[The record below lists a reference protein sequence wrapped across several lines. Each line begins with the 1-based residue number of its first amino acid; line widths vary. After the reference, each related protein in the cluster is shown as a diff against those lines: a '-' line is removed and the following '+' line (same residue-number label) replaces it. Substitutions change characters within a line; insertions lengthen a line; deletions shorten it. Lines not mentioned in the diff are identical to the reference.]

1 MNALHPAALT
11 LVPSAQWNDAA
22 YRARFDA
29 LYQHLQIIA
38 RRELRGGLSGFR
50 VFLLCL
56 TLGVAAIAG
65 VGTVRSAIESGLRD
79 QGAVLLGGVLGS
91 LLSQRLPERIRTSM
105 TSIFGLAS
113 LGIGILLV
121 IKCANLPVMVLSTLV
136 GALLGEV
143 CNMEKGINTLVSK
156 LQQLLSPKKGQKKV
170 SAHESYIQSYVAIIV
185 LFCASGTGIFGAM
198 REGMTGDAS
207 ILIAKAFL
215 DFFTATIFACT
226 LGLAVSA
233 ICVPMLAIQLALAAC
248 ASLIMPLTTPMMMA
262 DFTAVG
268 GMLLVATGLRI
279 CGIKMFAVVNMLPA
293 LVLAMPISVA
303 WTAFFA

>member
-1 MNALHPAALT
+1 MVTGPFINA
-11 LVPSAQWNDAA
+11 
-22 YRARFDA
+22 
-29 LYQHLQIIA
+29 
-38 RRELRGGLSGFR
+38 
-50 VFLLCL
+50 
-56 TLGVAAIAG
+56 
-65 VGTVRSAIESGLRD
+65 
-79 QGAVLLGGVLGS
+79 GAVLLGGVLGA

-143 CNMEKGINTLVSK
+143 CNMEKGINTLLSK

>member
-1 MNALHPAALT
+1 MLWLQGHLLTPAR
-11 LVPSAQWNDAA
+11 SFWAA
-22 YRARFDA
+22 YSAPFKS
-29 LYQHLQIIA
+29 
-38 RRELRGGLSGFR
+38 E
-50 VFLLCL
+50 
-56 TLGVAAIAG
+56 IAG
-65 VGTVRSAIESGLRD
+65 TDSNINDLNFWSGVVGHRHSAGD
-79 QGAVLLGGVLGS
+79 QMRQPAGDGAFNAGGRCSAKYATWRKAL
-91 LLSQRLPERIRTSM
+91 IRWS
-105 TSIFGLAS
+105 
-113 LGIGILLV
+113 
-121 IKCANLPVMVLSTLV
+121 
-136 GALLGEV
+136 
-143 CNMEKGINTLVSK
+143 VS
-156 LQQLLSPKKGQKKV
+156 SSSYFRPKGQKKV

-233 ICVPMLAIQLALAAC
+233 ICVPMLAIQLTLAAC
-248 ASLIMPLTTPMMMA
+248 ASLIMPLTTPMMA

-293 LVLAMPISVA
+293 LVLAMPISAA
-303 WTAFFA
+303 WTAFSPEDACFDAMW